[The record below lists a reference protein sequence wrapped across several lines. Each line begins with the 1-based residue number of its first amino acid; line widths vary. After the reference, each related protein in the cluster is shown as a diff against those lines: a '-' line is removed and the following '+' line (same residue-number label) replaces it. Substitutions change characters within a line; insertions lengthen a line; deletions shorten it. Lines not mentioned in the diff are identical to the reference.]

1 MRLPFFN
8 GVILGTII
16 GVSALAAVSVSN
28 EILGSKG
35 LDAWVTLAPLSE
47 APATFAIIKISE
59 PEVETRPKIKLQY
72 ILNVRVLQPKSL
84 DLAPVLSTLKLLKIS
99 DCLAK
104 PCVHI
109 RD

>member
-16 GVSALAAVSVSN
+16 GVSILAAVSVSN

-35 LDAWVTLAPLSE
+35 LDAWVTLAPISE
-47 APATFAIIKISE
+47 APAAVAITKISE
-59 PEVETRPKIKLQY
+59 PEVENHPKIKLQY
-72 ILNVRVLQPKSL
+72 ILNARVLQPTSL
-84 DLAPVLSTLKLLKIS
+84 DSAPVQSTLELLKLS

-104 PCVHI
+104 PRVHI
-109 RD
+109 WD

>member
-1 MRLPFFN
+1 MRLQFFN

-16 GVSALAAVSVSN
+16 GASTLAAVSMSN

-35 LDAWVTLAPLSE
+35 LDAWVTVVPILE
-47 APATFAIIKISE
+47 APATVTITKISE
-59 PEVETRPKIKLQY
+59 PEVENQPKIKLQY
-72 ILNVRVLQPKSL
+72 ILNVRALQPPSL
-84 DLAPVLSTLKLLKIS
+84 DSAPVQSTLELLKLS

-104 PCVHI
+104 PRVHI